1 MFVLCAEKNQLTV
14 REREPIT
21 SGSVNAYPVRIEF
34 SRDWDGLER
43 TVIFQAGCEEK
54 AVALSGEACIIPQEV
69 LSAPGRY
76 LMAGVCGRQGGNV
89 VLPTIWVSLGLILE
103 GAAVSTPSDPH
114 PGGIVDHRELS
125 HRDAEGQHPIASIT
139 NLERELSKRMNEDDA
154 MSVVDI
160 IKIMEE

>member
-34 SRDWDGLER
+34 SPDWDGLER

-54 AVALSGEACIIPQEV
+54 AVALSGEACTIPQEV
-69 LSAPGRY
+69 LSASGRY
-76 LMAGVCGRQGGNV
+76 LMAGVCGRQGENV
-89 VLPTIWVSLGLILE
+89 VLPTIWASLGLILE
-103 GAAVSTPSDPH
+103 GAALSRPSDPC
-114 PGGIVDHRELS
+114 PGSVVDHQTLIN
-125 HRDAEGQHPIASIT
+125 RDAADQHPITAIT
-139 NLERELSKRMNEDDA
+139 NLERELSKRLNEDGA